1 MPKLIPNSSRNKS
14 GQTIRFWR
22 HAVVTCAVGAIG
34 CGGAAGDAVAPD
46 EKSLGTFNVGIVFD
60 AKPNAPGSG
69 QLTFIQPDAENST
82 VAVTGW
88 IAMPAIPN
96 GVYTRFEEG
105 TLANGVLRFRVADQS
120 WQFDGTFTSD
130 GNRITGRHTMTS
142 VGVASAGGWGSSEC
156 AHHADF
162 RFHRL
167 PPLGVAL
174 EGGEQIG
181 DFSQPPHAP
190 PCREAYR
197 RVTQIRLQPR
207 RDHAQV
213 ALRGA
218 DGTFVSHGLQFRHLR
233 CDPRPRREVGSET
246 AGAGRD
252 GSRRYD
258 LRAN

>member
-1 MPKLIPNSSRNKS
+1 MRHVTPATLRW
-14 GQTIRFWR
+14 WR
-22 HAVVTCAVGAIG
+22 HAAVISAVGAIG

-120 WQFDGTFTSD
+120 WQFDGTFTID

-142 VGVASAGGWGSSEC
+142 VGVASAGGWG
-156 AHHADF
+156 
-162 RFHRL
+162 
-167 PPLGVAL
+167 
-174 EGGEQIG
+174 
-181 DFSQPPHAP
+181 
-190 PCREAYR
+190 
-197 RVTQIRLQPR
+197 
-207 RDHAQV
+207 
-213 ALRGA
+213 
-218 DGTFVSHGLQFRHLR
+218 
-233 CDPRPRREVGSET
+233 
-246 AGAGRD
+246 
-252 GSRRYD
+252 GSRSSGSPPPP
-258 LRAN
+258 